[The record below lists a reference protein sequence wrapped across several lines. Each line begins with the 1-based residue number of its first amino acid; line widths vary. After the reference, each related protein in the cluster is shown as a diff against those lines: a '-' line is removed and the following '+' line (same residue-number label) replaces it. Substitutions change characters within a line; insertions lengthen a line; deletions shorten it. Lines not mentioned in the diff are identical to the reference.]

1 MRIHQVI
8 RCRSYLVLKP
18 MDKQEPPTS
27 PNTDSE
33 AGIASRW
40 WLYVLQVARL
50 VANGQWDGSVHPW
63 SRTKDLN
70 HRIVRI
76 HHKSLA
82 GVALVEFQHSR
93 IIKLNIFGVPKHQN
107 YQTNKLGT
115 FDVELN
121 ELNRD
126 LHESCIPTNAQKCMI
141 VSKAPRQPNKH
152 RAGNQGYCST
162 QRHLHL

>member
-1 MRIHQVI
+1 
-8 RCRSYLVLKP
+8 

-27 PNTDSE
+27 PNTDSQ
-33 AGIASRW
+33 AGIASKW

-50 VANGQWDGSVHPW
+50 VVNGQWGGSVHPW
-63 SRTKDLN
+63 SRKKDLN
-70 HRIVRI
+70 RSIVRI
-76 HHKSLA
+76 LHKSLA

-93 IIKLNIFGVPKHQN
+93 IIKLKHLWSPETSKIVR
-107 YQTNKLGT
+107 QTNWTLF

-141 VSKAPRQPNKH
+141 VSKAPHQPNKH
-152 RAGNQGYCST
+152 QAGNWGYCSA
-162 QRHLHL
+162 QHHLHL

>member
-1 MRIHQVI
+1 
-8 RCRSYLVLKP
+8 

-70 HRIVRI
+70 LSIVRI
-76 HHKSLA
+76 HHESLA
-82 GVALVEFQHSR
+82 GVALVEFQHNQIEHLWSPETSKT
-93 IIKLNIFGVPKHQN
+93 IK
-107 YQTNKLGT
+107 QTNWALF

-121 ELNRD
+121 QLNRD

-162 QRHLHL
+162 QRHLHP